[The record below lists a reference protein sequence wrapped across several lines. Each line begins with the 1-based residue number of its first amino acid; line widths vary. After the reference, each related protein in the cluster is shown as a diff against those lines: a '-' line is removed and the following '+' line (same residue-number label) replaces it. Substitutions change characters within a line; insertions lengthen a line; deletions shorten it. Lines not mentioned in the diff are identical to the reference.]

1 MAAPADDS
9 SPRDLLE
16 RLVLAGIGA
25 AALTGDRA
33 DQLADELA
41 ARGAVRRDEVRETIE
56 ELTRRWRGDAIRIGE
71 RAGASLEG
79 LFHELGLVTKREHDE
94 LELRVA
100 QLEHR
105 LRLVESAPTGVS
117 LLSRVFPPLWDED
130 KDRLWDLMRAFV
142 PQITLALAPSY
153 AYGVERLP
161 VEGGVLVAANHF
173 SGIDHPLIGAF
184 SPRPLYFMAKAE
196 LFEIPVIGEILG
208 WTNTFPIRRGEADRE
223 GVRRARE
230 LVREGKAVVVHI
242 EGTRQPFG
250 HPGPIQRGALLI
262 ALAERVPVVPC
273 AVDTFGWS
281 PLNRRRCAV
290 VFGEPLPLEGLPR
303 GRAGYDQAGRAVEAA
318 IVSLWR
324 QAVGAVR
331 DGFPERLADGAR
343 RSGPFPRQGRQ
354 ANLPH

>member
-1 MAAPADDS
+1 MSLLARVPALWGGDDTKVWNAMRYFVAPA
-9 SPRDLLE
+9 
-16 RLVLAGIGA
+16 
-25 AALTGDRA
+25 T
-33 DQLADELA
+33 
-41 ARGAVRRDEVRETIE
+41 
-56 ELTRRWRGDAIRIGE
+56 
-71 RAGASLEG
+71 
-79 LFHELGLVTKREHDE
+79 
-94 LELRVA
+94 
-100 QLEHR
+100 
-105 LRLVESAPTGVS
+105 
-117 LLSRVFPPLWDED
+117 LW
-130 KDRLWDLMRAFV
+130 
-142 PQITLALAPSY
+142 LAPSY
-153 AYGVERLP
+153 GYGAERVP
-161 VEGGVLVAANHF
+161 ETGGALLAANHF
-173 SGIDHPLIGAF
+173 SGIDHPLIGTF
-184 SPRPLYFMAKAE
+184 IPRPVYFMAKAE

-273 AVDTFGWS
+273 SVDTFGWS

-290 VFGEPLPLEGLPR
+290 VFGEPLPFEGLPR

-318 IVSLWR
+318 IVALWR

-331 DGFPERLADGAR
+331 DGFPEVLADGAR
-343 RSGPFPRQGRQ
+343 RSGPFPRQGRR

>member
-1 MAAPADDS
+1 
-9 SPRDLLE
+9 
-16 RLVLAGIGA
+16 
-25 AALTGDRA
+25 
-33 DQLADELA
+33 
-41 ARGAVRRDEVRETIE
+41 
-56 ELTRRWRGDAIRIGE
+56 
-71 RAGASLEG
+71 
-79 LFHELGLVTKREHDE
+79 
-94 LELRVA
+94 
-100 QLEHR
+100 
-105 LRLVESAPTGVS
+105 VS
-117 LLSRVFPPLWDED
+117 LLSRVFPPLWDD
-130 KDRLWDLMRAFV
+130 DRDRLWDLMRAFV
-142 PQITLALAPSY
+142 SPITLALAPSY

-161 VEGGVLVAANHF
+161 QEGGVLVAANHF

-250 HPGPIQRGALLI
+250 HPGSIQRGALLI

-290 VFGEPLPLEGLPR
+290 VFGEPLSFEGLPR

-318 IVSLWR
+318 IVSSWR

-343 RSGPFPRQGRQ
+343 RSRLFPRQGRR